1 MLDGLR
7 IIRGFMWVGVFLCIN
22 RSKFTGGNR
31 EWIVAAGQKW
41 ARKSLYTDNE
51 ETIPANGC
59 SGRTQCANYYIRLV
73 QHLKVSDL
81 PWVWKQLKRRIRL

>member
-1 MLDGLR
+1 MQY
-7 IIRGFMWVGVFLCIN
+7 FLVCIN

-41 ARKSLYTDNE
+41 ARKSLFTDYK

-73 QHLKVSDL
+73 QCLKVSDL
-81 PWVWKQLKRRIRL
+81 HWGWKQLKRRIRL